1 MLEKIDEE
9 RLEFVR
15 FWAKI
20 VRETDP
26 SYWSHQQK
34 TLIDSVLKS
43 ASQDRGLYLRV
54 KVIARKIHQVL
65 RKRRTAR
72 SENKNSGRP

>member
-34 TLIDSVLKS
+34 NT
-43 ASQDRGLYLRV
+43 DRFC
-54 KVIARKIHQVL
+54 A
-65 RKRRTAR
+65 
-72 SENKNSGRP
+72 

>member
-1 MLEKIDEE
+1 MLEDIDEE

-26 SYWSHQQK
+26 PYWSQQQK
-34 TLIDSVLKS
+34 ILIDSALKS
-43 ASQDRGLYLRV
+43 ANQDRELYLKV
-54 KVIARKIHQVL
+54 KRIARKIHQAL
-65 RKRRTAR
+65 RKG
-72 SENKNSGRP
+72 SSSK